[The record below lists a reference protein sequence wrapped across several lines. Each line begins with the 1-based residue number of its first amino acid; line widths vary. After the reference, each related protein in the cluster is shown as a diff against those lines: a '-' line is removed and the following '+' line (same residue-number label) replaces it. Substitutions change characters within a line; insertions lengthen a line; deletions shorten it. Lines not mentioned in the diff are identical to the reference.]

1 MNTYAFIVSDEQIN
15 LLDVNLPPF
24 IGFSTTHPL
33 ASARC
38 LVLYCGGANID
49 QGVAA
54 VLAVYPDARATTS
67 KEEAADW
74 LKHHITPHKG
84 GRTIKRSTDV
94 TPEVNAM
101 LATLKERG
109 ISLGDLVEEA
119 AQRKIAEINI

>member
-1 MNTYAFIVSDEQIN
+1 MNTYAFIVSDEPLN
-15 LLDVNLPPF
+15 LVDVNLPPF

-38 LVLYCGGANID
+38 LVLYCGGASIED
-49 QGVAA
+49 GIAA
-54 VLAVYPDARATTS
+54 VLVVYPDARATTS

-101 LATLKERG
+101 LVALKERG

-119 AQRKIAEINI
+119 AQRKIAKMTI